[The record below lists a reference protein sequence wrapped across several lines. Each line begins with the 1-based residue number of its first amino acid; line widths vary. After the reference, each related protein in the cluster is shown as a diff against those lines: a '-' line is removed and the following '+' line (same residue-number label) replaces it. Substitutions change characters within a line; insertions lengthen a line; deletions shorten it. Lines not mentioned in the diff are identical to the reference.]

1 MSNTLGNVFKLS
13 VFGESHGPCIGV
25 VIDGCPAGI
34 PLDIAEIQREL
45 DLRRPIDSKVST
57 TRREGDRVE
66 LLSGI
71 YNDKTTG
78 APLTFIVWNSDVNSD
93 AYKDFK
99 SIPRPGHADF
109 TATIKY
115 GGYNDLRGGGMFSG
129 RLTATYV
136 IAGAVAQKILSV
148 FLGIEI
154 LSHTLQIGNIFDKD
168 MKLNQ
173 IKLAVKNQLFCADK
187 TAARKM
193 LKLIN
198 EARKSG
204 DSIGGIVEVIA
215 LNVPAGLGEPVFDT
229 LEGEL
234 SKAFFAIP
242 AVKGVEFGSGFK
254 AATMRG
260 SEHNDAF
267 TLKKNQVITKTN
279 NAGGI
284 LGGISSGMP
293 IIARIAIKPTPS
305 ISRIQ
310 KTLNLTTGKETE
322 LKITGRHDVCIV
334 PRAVPVAKAMMAIVL
349 CDMALRAQ
357 LIPRVYKK

>member
-1 MSNTLGNVFKLS
+1 MSNILGNIFKLS
-13 VFGESHGPCIGV
+13 VFGESHGLCIGV

-34 PLDIAEIQREL
+34 SLDITEIQKEL
-45 DLRRPIDSKVST
+45 DSRRPVDSRMST
-57 TRREGDRVE
+57 TRKESDRVE

-71 YNDKTTG
+71 YNGKTTG
-78 APLTFIVWNSDVNSD
+78 APLTFIIWNSDVNSD
-93 AYKDFK
+93 TYKEFK
-99 SIPRPGHADF
+99 YTPRPGHADF
-109 TATIKY
+109 TASIKY
-115 GGYNDLRGGGMFSG
+115 GQYNDFRGGGMFSG

-136 IAGAVAQKILSV
+136 IAGSVAQKMLST

-154 LSHTLQIGNIFDKD
+154 LSHTIQIGDISCKN
-168 MKLNQ
+168 
-173 IKLAVKNQLFCADK
+173 IKLSQVRLAANNQLFCADK
-187 TAARKM
+187 ITTRKM
-193 LKLIN
+193 LKLIDEVRN
-198 EARKSG
+198 SG
-204 DSIGGIVEVIA
+204 DSIGGVIEVIA
-215 LNVPAGLGEPVFDT
+215 LNVPAGLGEPIFDT

-242 AVKGVEFGSGFK
+242 AVKGVEFGAGFK
-254 AATMRG
+254 SATMRG

-267 TLKKNQVITKTN
+267 TVKNNQIITKTN

-293 IIARIAIKPTPS
+293 IICRIAIKPTPS